1 MNKSWQSPSETTI
14 TATWRQH
21 RSVKLKLEEWG
32 QLCMSRRSRLSS
44 VIKWTKPYHPCENT
58 LSSNPATVF
67 LYLHI
72 CVYTRQP
79 VGWTVLFLIS
89 TRLWAGIIWLA
100 HKPSI
105 PSPHSSYHASLP
117 LCPGLKVKSLVRV
130 EAGEGRV
137 WAEGNMWVLSPGL
150 SGFAKFLHILNPN
163 VALQTCASWY
173 KE

>member
-1 MNKSWQSPSETTI
+1 MNKSWQSPSEITI

-21 RSVKLKLEEWG
+21 RSIKLKLEEWG

-72 CVYTRQP
+72 CVCTRQP

-105 PSPHSSYHASLP
+105 PSPPLLLPCFASP
-117 LCPGLKVKSLVRV
+117 VSWTKSKKFSRSGGWGGKGMGRGEHVGLITWLIRICS
-130 EAGEGRV
+130 
-137 WAEGNMWVLSPGL
+137 
-150 SGFAKFLHILNPN
+150 FF
-163 VALQTCASWY
+163 TF
-173 KE
+173 